1 MQVTSHL
8 LIYSGSFPL
17 LLLQVNDEDLASLLS
32 LGYDEKMARR
42 ALRWSF
48 SIDFLTIEDMCSICR
63 DLQGGFF
70 NWSALKMTKCQTLRK
85 F

>member
-48 SIDFLTIEDMCSICR
+48 SIDFLTIEASSV
-63 DLQGGFF
+63 FF
-70 NWSALKMTKCQTLRK
+70 GIYGNINIPQKRGKC
-85 F
+85 

>member
-48 SIDFLTIEDMCSICR
+48 SIDLLTIEASTVQSPQPPIFSSEI
-63 DLQGGFF
+63 L
-70 NWSALKMTKCQTLRK
+70 SKI
-85 F
+85 